1 MPGEPPREPK
11 QEQADNRARGV
22 NHHISYLSFPVW
34 DEKLMDFITRRIH
47 CYEQDS
53 KSGIS
58 PAPRARVIA
67 NRFAQGTPKQECQHC
82 VLGQVRAF
90 ANDKYDPIYALLR

>member
-47 CYEQDS
+47 RHEQDS

-58 PAPRARVIA
+58 PAPRAHVLA
-67 NRFAQGTPKQECQHC
+67 NWLAQSAPKQDRQNC
-82 VLGQVRAF
+82 VFGQMRALT
-90 ANDKYDPIYALLR
+90 NDKYDPIYALLR